1 VPNRIIKESICTS
14 DNLNLLSPDEEVF
27 FYRLLVNCD
36 DFGRFD
42 ARPEILRARLYPL
55 RADKEKLDTIS
66 KRLLALYLA
75 GLITLY
81 QNNNRSYLE
90 FCTWE
95 EHQHRRANN
104 SKYPGPYDEGST
116 LLTVASKCEQIKTDS
131 PVNVN
136 ENRKRETRNE
146 KRKRADFVFMTDDE
160 YQKLVD
166 KFGES
171 VTNDKIE
178 ALNLWKGSKGKQTAS
193 DYMTILNWDRREKK
207 SEAPKQNN
215 ALEQEAAK
223 IWHSEVLR
231 KAGPI
236 KVDWSS
242 PAVLAGV
249 RRAGGGTAIAE
260 TRTPEILKKQFIDGY
275 IDYKR
280 REAG

>member
-1 VPNRIIKESICTS
+1 MPNRIIKESITTS
-14 DNLNLLSPDEEVF
+14 DNLNLLTPDEEVF

-81 QNNNRSYLE
+81 QNNSRTYLE

-104 SKYPGPYDEGST
+104 SKYPGPYDDGST
-116 LLTVASKCEQIKTDS
+116 LLTVASKCEQMKADS

-146 KRKRADFVFMTDDE
+146 KRKYADFVYMTDE
-160 YQKLVD
+160 EFKKLVD

-171 VTNDKIE
+171 VASDKIE

-207 SEAPKQNN
+207 NEAPKQSNS
-215 ALEQEAAK
+215 LEQEAAS
-223 IWHSEVLR
+223 IWHKEV
-231 KAGPI
+231 KSNAGSI
-236 KVDWSS
+236 GVKWSS
-242 PAVLAGV
+242 AAVLAGV
-249 RRAGGGTAIAE
+249 RAAGGGRAIAE
-260 TRTPEILKKQFIDGY
+260 ARNPDILIKQFVDAY
-275 IDYKR
+275 VEYKR